1 MSDDF
6 PQQGRLAGIDFGT
19 VRIGIAISDS
29 ERILA
34 SPFQNYA
41 RRDTKGDAAYFQQ
54 LVNEEHIV
62 AWIVGLPVHSSGDES
77 QKSIEAREFGN
88 WLAEVTGLPVR
99 YYDERYTSK
108 QADTLM
114 DDSRLKKKK
123 RKQRRDMIAA
133 QLMLAGYLESSQ
145 ADLPPPPL

>member
-1 MSDDF
+1 MSDEF

-41 RRDTKGDAAYFQQ
+41 RRDVERDAAYFQQ
-54 LVNEEHIV
+54 LVNEEHI
-62 AWIVGLPVHSSGDES
+62 AGWIVGLPVHSSGDES
-77 QKSIEAREFGN
+77 QKSLEAREFGR

-114 DDSRLKKKK
+114 GDSKLKKKK
-123 RKQRRDMIAA
+123 RKQQRDMIAA

-145 ADLPPPPL
+145 ADLPPPPM